1 MTGSDLDALL
11 VVVIV
16 LVIGLAVIAALAFT
30 GAVTIRIA
38 RGGKRADSKNAEEAR
53 LMQEIYVG
61 LEKLNDRVESLET
74 IVLDERERK
83 NLV

>member
-1 MTGSDLDALL
+1 MDPGF
-11 VVVIV
+11 IV
-16 LVIGLAVIAALAFT
+16 LLLWAIIVGLFVVGFLVILGAIA
-30 GAVTIRIA
+30 IRIA
-38 RGGKRADSKNAEEAR
+38 RGGKRADSKNTEEAK

-74 IVLDERERK
+74 IMLDEREQK